1 MRRWFNVCNV
11 LFLQQ
16 GCRRRYGD
24 HRTTCLWS
32 TTLDYFSRFNSCAI
46 SNVQCISPA
55 IEFMSVSSY
64 GPHCNY
70 YSLFYKI
77 GTIISRFY
85 PQSLFTYN
93 PMTYVL
99 GSLFLSA
106 FSVPFFF
113 LSVGDLFFS
122 KSFFF
127 RTKYFRNSTRA

>member
-1 MRRWFNVCNV
+1 MGHIAIIIV
-11 LFLQQ
+11 LF
-16 GCRRRYGD
+16 Y
-24 HRTTCLWS
+24 
-32 TTLDYFSRFNSCAI
+32 
-46 SNVQCISPA
+46 
-55 IEFMSVSSY
+55 E
-64 GPHCNY
+64 
-70 YSLFYKI
+70 I

-99 GSLFLSA
+99 GNLFLSA

-127 RTKYFRNSTRA
+127 EQNISGIAPEREQFGSNVRLDVLPGLIRTRPIVFTSIQGWRASEYFDISSENLLFSPKCQYFCDAGQVHILR

>member
-1 MRRWFNVCNV
+1 M
-11 LFLQQ
+11 
-16 GCRRRYGD
+16 G
-24 HRTTCLWS
+24 HI
-32 TTLDYFSRFNSCAI
+32 AI
-46 SNVQCISPA
+46 IIV
-55 IEFMSVSSY
+55 
-64 GPHCNY
+64 
-70 YSLFYKI
+70 LFYKI

-127 RTKYFRNSTRA
+127 EQNISGIAPERETVWIQCQA